1 MLYIDFRSAGLVLLV
16 HIQLNRKGPEALEA
30 LFPDEDGDVSFG
42 PVIGHILVNPRPD
55 EAVLDAH
62 SVLVGPEIVY
72 YADGLAGVGLHEGAL
87 VRVTNPFGRVS
98 LDGNFLSGNHIAEG
112 NPRQGQSGDAGRTNE
127 EHYKKGEYFQ
137 VFLFSHGSFRWWSDL
152 EEFHDFIQISAGGSG
167 GFIGAVSNG
176 DDRHDGL

>member
-1 MLYIDFRSAGLVLLV
+1 MLYIDFRSTGIIRLV
-16 HIQLNRKGPEALEA
+16 HIELHGNWPETLEV
-30 LFPDEDGDVSFG
+30 LLPDEDGDVPFG
-42 PVIGHILVNPRPD
+42 PIISKIPVKPSPD
-55 EAVLDAH
+55 KAVLDAL